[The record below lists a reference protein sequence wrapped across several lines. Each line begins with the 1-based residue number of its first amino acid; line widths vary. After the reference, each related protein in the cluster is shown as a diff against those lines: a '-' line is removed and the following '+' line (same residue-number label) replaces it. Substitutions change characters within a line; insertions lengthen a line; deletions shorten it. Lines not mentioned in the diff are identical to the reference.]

1 MIYHSSKEF
10 RFLKNSK
17 KCCVGFIDLVNST
30 IDTLPIISQVK
41 IENYYSIFINT
52 LTKIIRGYDGEIV
65 KNIGDSL
72 LFYFP
77 NTSKTGNGN
86 DFKKVIECFL
96 EILDTRSTINSHLIK
111 ENLPTFNYRITV
123 DYGILNFALT
133 GSNNQI
139 DIFGSIVNICSK
151 LNSLSIPNKIT
162 IGESLY
168 KLFMDYFPILS
179 DRYDFSLSGEYRIT
193 EHNRYLLYNITRTK
207 NNYINKH
214 TRSQSSS
221 NNAIF
226 VAKSNNDNSQ
236 LKDKEGKKEEEK
248 VLLTENKR
256 NNRKKIIIID
266 DDKNTVL
273 TFKYMLENNNNNN
286 NKYDITPFTNPI
298 IALKYLKQNF
308 YSFNNDL
315 LIILD
320 VRMKNLNGI
329 EFYKQIKSLESS
341 IKILFITGLDIID
354 EIKSM
359 IPGLT
364 DNQIKKKP
372 IEGKVLI
379 KTVNKL
385 LN

>member
-1 MIYHSSKEF
+1 MIYHSSEEF
-10 RFLKNSK
+10 RFIQNSK

-30 IDTLPIISQVK
+30 VDTLPIISQVK

-77 NTSKTGNGN
+77 YTSETDNGN
-86 DFKKVIECFL
+86 NFKKVIECFL
-96 EILDTRSTINSHLIK
+96 EILDTRGAINSHLIK

-123 DYGILNFALT
+123 DYGILNFALS
-133 GSNNQI
+133 GMYNQI

-168 KLFMDYFPILS
+168 KLLLVSFPTLS

-207 NNYINKH
+207 NNYINNDI
-214 TRSQSSS
+214 RSHSSS
-221 NNAIF
+221 NNSIF
-226 VAKSNNDNSQ
+226 VPKNKDNSQ
-236 LKDKEGKKEEEK
+236 SREEIDKEEK
-248 VLLTENKR
+248 LLLAENKK
-256 NNRKKIIIID
+256 NNRKKIIIVD

-273 TFKYMLENNNNNN
+273 TFKYMLENNNDNNN
-286 NKYDITPFTNPI
+286 YDITPFTNPI
-298 IALKYLKQNF
+298 TALKYLKENF

-329 EFYKQIKSLESS
+329 ELYKQIKSLESS
-341 IKILFITGLDIID
+341 IKVLFITGLDIID

-372 IEGKVLI
+372 IEGNVLI